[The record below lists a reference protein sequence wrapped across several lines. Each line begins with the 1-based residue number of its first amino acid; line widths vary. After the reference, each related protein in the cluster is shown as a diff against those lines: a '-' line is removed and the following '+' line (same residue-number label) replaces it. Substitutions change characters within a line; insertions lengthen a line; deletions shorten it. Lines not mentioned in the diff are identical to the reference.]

1 MVFAGRHEVPIHYS
15 FSDLEEDRSTLERL
29 SS

>member
-1 MVFAGRHEVPIHYS
+1 MVFAGRHKVPVPYS
-15 FSDLEEDRSTLERL
+15 LADLEEDRETLERL